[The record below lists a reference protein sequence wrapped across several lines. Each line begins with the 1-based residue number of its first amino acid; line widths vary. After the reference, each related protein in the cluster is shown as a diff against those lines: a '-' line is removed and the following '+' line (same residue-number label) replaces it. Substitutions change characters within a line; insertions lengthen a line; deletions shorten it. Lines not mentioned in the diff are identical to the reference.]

1 MPRFLIVEDNAV
13 NREFMLVL
21 LESRGECVC
30 AQSGEEALTLF
41 TAALKDNAP
50 YDCVFMDIML
60 PGIDGLQT
68 LETMRAVE
76 REQGVGPNEQSKAI
90 ITSALDNP
98 AQKNRAFFQ
107 GQAISYLTK
116 PFTIRKVREELDN
129 FGL

>member
-13 NREFMLVL
+13 NREFMLML
-21 LESRGECVC
+21 LDNRGECVC
-30 AQSGEEALTLF
+30 ARSGEEALTLF
-41 TAALKDNAP
+41 TTGLKNNAP

-76 REQGVGPNEQSKAI
+76 QEQGISLNEQSKAI
-90 ITSALDNP
+90 ITSAIDSP
-98 AQKNRAFFQ
+98 ATINRAFFQ

-116 PFTIRKVREELDN
+116 PFSIDKFRKELDN